1 MVNLLHS
8 NSSNSFSSALSSLA
22 KRLVNEGLL
31 DEQQALTAQF
41 EAQQKNQ
48 RFIHYLS
55 ANEQINGD
63 LLAFLVAEEFGLP
76 YLDLDTFNTCYLPK
90 KIVDEQVLRKHQAL
104 PLLLNNNILNLALA
118 TPTNLA
124 ALDEIQFQTGL
135 IIHPIMVAKNKLLK
149 VLETSLEADASTLD
163 DLESIE
169 LEAQQLDNHLI
180 NNDYDLFIDEK
191 QSISG
196 QQEDAPIIKFVN
208 KILLDA
214 VQRGASDLHFEPFE
228 HSYRIRSRI
237 DGILH
242 EITRPPL
249 QLHTKLAARIKVM
262 ARLNIAERRIPQ
274 DGSIKLKLSKTRS
287 IDFRVNTLPTL
298 WGEKIV
304 LRILDAKTTQLGI
317 EQLGFEPEQQQ
328 LYEAALANPQGLIL
342 VTGPTGSGKTVSLYT
357 GLNILNTPQRNIS
370 SVEDPIEINLEG
382 INQVNVNPKVGL
394 NFATSLRAF
403 LRQDPDVLMVGE
415 IRDLETAE
423 IAIKAAQTGHLVLST
438 LHTNSAAATIN
449 RLFNMG
455 IPAYNLASSLQ
466 LIIAQRLARKLCP
479 KCKTACNTPHSALI
493 ELGFTEQ
500 QLSNNTLYKAV
511 GCNQCTAGYQG
522 RLGIYEVVKITPEL
536 ADLMM
541 QNADLKT
548 LETQAKR
555 QGFHNLRTTGRN
567 KVLAGLTSIDELIRI
582 TMN

>member
-1 MVNLLHS
+1 MPNLPNIS
-8 NSSNSFSSALSSLA
+8 NLPNPTALNALA
-22 KRLVNEGLL
+22 RRLVNEGLL
-31 DEQQALTAQF
+31 NEQQALVAQS

-48 RFIHYLS
+48 LFIHYLS
-55 ANEQINGD
+55 TTKQINGD

-76 YLDLDTFNTCYLPK
+76 YLDLDTFNTRYLPK
-90 KIVDEQVLRKHQAL
+90 KVVDEQVLRKHQAL
-104 PLLLNNNILNLALA
+104 PLLLKNNILNLALA

-135 IIHPIMVAKNKLLK
+135 IIHPIIVAKNKLLK
-149 VLETSLEADASTLD
+149 MLETSLEADTSTLD

-169 LEAQQLDNHLI
+169 LEAQQLDSDFV
-180 NNDYDLFIDEK
+180 NNDEDFAIGGK
-191 QSISG
+191 QD
-196 QQEDAPIIKFVN
+196 DAPIIKFVN
-208 KILLDA
+208 KIMLDA
-214 VQRGASDLHFEPFE
+214 VQRGASDIHFEPFE

-249 QLHTKLAARIKVM
+249 SLHSKLAARIKVM
-262 ARLNIAERRIPQ
+262 ARLNIAERRLPQ
-274 DGSIKLKLSKTRS
+274 DGSIKLKLSITRS
-287 IDFRVNTLPTL
+287 LDFRVNTLPTL

-304 LRILDAKTTQLGI
+304 LRILDGNAAKLGI
-317 EQLGFEPEQQQ
+317 EQLGFEPEQQR
-328 LYEAALANPQGLIL
+328 LYEAALANPHGLIL

-357 GLNILNTPQRNIS
+357 GLNILNTPQRNIA
-370 SVEDPIEINLEG
+370 SVEDPIEINMEG

-394 NFATSLRAF
+394 DFAAALRAF

-455 IPAYNLASSLQ
+455 IPAYNLATSLQ
-466 LIIAQRLARKLCP
+466 LIIAQRLARKLCR
-479 KCKTACNTPHSALI
+479 KCKITCDTPQSALLK
-493 ELGFTEQ
+493 LGFSEQ
-500 QLSNNTLYKAV
+500 QLIKNTRYKAL
-511 GCNQCTAGYQG
+511 GCDQCTAGYQG

-536 ADLMM
+536 ADLML
-541 QNADLKT
+541 QGADPRAI
-548 LETQAKR
+548 ETKAQQ
-555 QGFHNLRTTGRN
+555 QGFFDLRAAGRN
-567 KVLAGLTSIDELIRI
+567 KVLAGLTSVDELIRV

>member
-1 MVNLLHS
+1 MVNLLNP
-8 NSSNSFSSALSSLA
+8 NSLNSFSSTLNSLA
-22 KRLVNEGLL
+22 KRLVSEGLFN
-31 DEQQALTAQF
+31 EQQALIAQS

-48 RFIHYLS
+48 LFIHYLS
-55 ANEQINGD
+55 ADEQINGD
-63 LLAFLVAEEFGLP
+63 LLACLVAEEFGLP

-90 KIVDEQVLRKHQAL
+90 KVVDEQVLRKHQAL
-104 PLLLNNNILNLALA
+104 PLLLKNNILNLALA
-118 TPTNLA
+118 TPTNLV

-135 IIHPIMVAKNKLLK
+135 MIHPIIVAKNKLLK
-149 VLETSLEADASTLD
+149 MLETSLEADTNALD

-169 LEAQQLDNHLI
+169 LEAQQQDKHPI
-180 NNDYDLFIDEK
+180 NNNELAIGATQGID
-191 QSISG
+191 G
-196 QQEDAPIIKFVN
+196 QQDDAPIIKFVN
-208 KILLDA
+208 KIMLDA
-214 VQRGASDLHFEPFE
+214 VQRGASDIHFEPFE

-249 QLHTKLAARIKVM
+249 SLHSKLAARIKVM
-262 ARLNIAERRIPQ
+262 ARLNIAERRLPQ

-287 IDFRVNTLPTL
+287 LDFRVNTLPTL

-304 LRILDAKTTQLGI
+304 LRILDGNAAKLGI
-317 EQLGFEPEQQQ
+317 EQLGFEPEQQR
-328 LYEAALANPQGLIL
+328 LYEAALANPHGLIL

-357 GLNILNTPQRNIS
+357 GLNILNTPQRNIA
-370 SVEDPIEINLEG
+370 SVEDPIEINMEG

-394 NFATSLRAF
+394 DFAATLRAF

-455 IPAYNLASSLQ
+455 IPAYNLATSLQ
-466 LIIAQRLARKLCP
+466 LIIAQRLARKLCK
-479 KCKTACNTPHSALI
+479 KCKITCDTPQSALLK
-493 ELGFTEQ
+493 LGFSEQ
-500 QLSNNTLYKAV
+500 QLIKNTRYKAL
-511 GCNQCTAGYQG
+511 GCDQCTAGYQG

-536 ADLMM
+536 ADLML
-541 QNADLKT
+541 QGAGSRAI
-548 LETQAKR
+548 EAKAQQ
-555 QGFHNLRTTGRN
+555 QGFPDLRTAGRN
-567 KVLAGLTSIDELIRI
+567 KVLAGLTSVDELIRV